1 MLSQQLLAG
10 LPSEAVRAIPDQED
24 KHDGRGL
31 RAVGRLKD
39 DIIHSLSSVL
49 AKARRMTKGEEL
61 SQEGRAGGRGKAETG
76 GGANP

>member
-1 MLSQQLLAG
+1 M
-10 LPSEAVRAIPDQED
+10 RAIPDQEGKD
-24 KHDGRGL
+24 DGRML

-49 AKARRMTKGEEL
+49 AKARRLKKGEEL
-61 SQEGRAGGRGKAETG
+61 SQGAWQGGRGEPETG